1 MQYKLYFWNKDD
13 GFDIDKAE
21 SIQVETTK
29 SELLSFIEKMKVL
42 HSMVYSFENDEVV
55 FYRSELL
62 KVSYSKEADGKKES
76 RQNKLLFKVRDVL
89 NKKVSFIGLECKR
102 FNYNKNS

>member
-13 GFDIDKAE
+13 GFDIYKAD

-29 SELLSFIEKMKVL
+29 NEVLSFIEKMKIL

-55 FYRSELL
+55 FYRCELL

-89 NKKVSFIGLECKR
+89 TNRKYFVGLECER